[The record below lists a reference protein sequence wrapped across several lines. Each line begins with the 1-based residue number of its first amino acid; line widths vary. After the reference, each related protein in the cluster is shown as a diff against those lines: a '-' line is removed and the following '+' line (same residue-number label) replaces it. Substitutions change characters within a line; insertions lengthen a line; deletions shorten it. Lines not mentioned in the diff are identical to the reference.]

1 MGIKKELSYSKMH
14 LLVLVAMFSEPS
26 RVTQSWTKDFF
37 FFLFFLEG
45 RSRQGEQLNPQSFDG
60 PGCLV
65 KQISKQQE

>member
-26 RVTQSWTKDFF
+26 GVTQSWTKDIFF
-37 FFLFFLEG
+37 SLFFLEG
-45 RSRQGEQLNPQSFDG
+45 SSRQGEQLNPQSFDS